1 MRNIDK
7 QYQREVRK
15 AYLLAVFVVLVVLM
29 GEGVIQWLMEG

>member
-15 AYLLAVFVVLVVLM
+15 AYLLAVFVVLVVLV
-29 GEGVIQWLMEG
+29 GESIINWIVR

>member
-7 QYQREVRK
+7 QY
-15 AYLLAVFVVLVVLM
+15 LLAVLVVLVVLM